1 MYIMKFFF
9 RINIIFQIL
18 LTFTISASVQKRY
31 ITIPFSIQVPDNN
44 LIFNSQSFI
53 EKYFYKNIIL
63 DFSIGENSQI
73 TNGIINQDLS
83 CFELIE
89 EKNISFDK
97 TSLKFFSPKKSTSFK
112 IRKEVIKISYRPDEY
127 MALGSDYFS
136 FNEKNNMSFL
146 FKQVKNEDEINF
158 EKIKNDK
165 YIVKIGMILPSREM
179 KCPQFFHDVKKVAN
193 LSKYIVSFEFEEN
206 NNKGNLIFGDEMF
219 NYKNTK
225 YFESQYIGS
234 YSSQNHQTY
243 FNEAKMILN
252 GDNTNINITK
262 GTNSIFDYNLGVII
276 GLDNYKKII
285 EQYFFDDLI
294 NKKIC
299 TNDNVKYNNTN
310 YIVYSCDARNFEE
323 KIKSFPKLI
332 FVSKNFEYDFEL
344 TYNDLFTKINNKYY
358 FLVIFKEKSEK
369 NTWFFGQPF
378 YKKYQ
383 FTINLDQNWV
393 GFYNP
398 NKEKIIPESPEEGNN
413 TDASGNTKRNNNNEN
428 SGMSKT
434 KKILL
439 ITGLVI
445 LFIGISVGMFFL
457 GRKLKNDRKKRAN
470 ELSDDNFDY
479 TGGTEGIISNN
490 D

>member
-1 MYIMKFFF
+1 MYITKFFF
-9 RINIIFQIL
+9 QLNIIFQML
-18 LTFTISASVQKRY
+18 LTYIISTSTSVQKKY
-31 ITIPFSIQVPDNN
+31 ISIPFSIQVPDNN

-63 DFSIGENSQI
+63 DFSIGENPQI
-73 TNGIINQDLS
+73 TNGIINKDLS

-97 TSLKFFSPKKSTSFK
+97 NSLKFFSPRKSTSIK
-112 IRKEVIKISYRPDEY
+112 LRKEVIKISYQPDEY
-127 MALGSDYFS
+127 MALGSDFFS

-146 FKQVKNEDEINF
+146 FKRVKNEDEINF
-158 EKIKNDK
+158 DEIKNNN

-193 LSKYIVSFEFEEN
+193 LSKYIISFEFDEN
-206 NNKGNLIFGDEMF
+206 NNKGNLIFGDELF

-234 YSSQNHQTY
+234 YSSQNHQIY

-252 GDNTNINITK
+252 SDNTNINISQ
-262 GTNSIFDYNLGVII
+262 GTNSIFDYNLGFII

-285 EQYFFDDLI
+285 ELHFFDDLL

-299 TNDNVKYNNTN
+299 SYDNVHFNNTN
-310 YIVYSCDARNFEE
+310 FIVYSCNEGNFES

-332 FVSKNFEYDFEL
+332 FVSKNFEYNFEL
-344 TYNDLFTKINNKYY
+344 TYADLFTKINNKYY

-369 NTWFFGQPF
+369 NTWIFGQPF

-398 NKEKIIPESPEEGNN
+398 NKEKIIPQKQESS
-413 TDASGNTKRNNNNEN
+413 T

-434 KKILL
+434 SKVLL
-439 ITGLVI
+439 IVGLVI

-457 GRKLKNDRKKRAN
+457 GRKLKNDRKRRAN
-470 ELSDDNFDY
+470 ELTDDNYEYSHDDY
-479 TGGTEGIISNN
+479 SQPINSNN

>member
-1 MYIMKFFF
+1 MYITKFFF
-9 RINIIFQIL
+9 QLNIIFQML
-18 LTFTISASVQKRY
+18 LTYIISTSTSVQKKY
-31 ITIPFSIQVPDNN
+31 ISIPFSIQVPDNN

-63 DFSIGENSQI
+63 DFSIGENPQI
-73 TNGIINQDLS
+73 TNGIINKDLS

-97 TSLKFFSPKKSTSFK
+97 NSLKFFSPRKSTSVK
-112 IRKEVIKISYRPDEY
+112 LRKEVIKISYQPDEY
-127 MALGSDYFS
+127 MALGSDFFS

-146 FKQVKNEDEINF
+146 FKHVKNEDEINF
-158 EKIKNDK
+158 DEIKNNN

-193 LSKYIVSFEFEEN
+193 LSKYIISFEFDEN
-206 NNKGNLIFGDEMF
+206 NNKGNLIFGDELF

-234 YSSQNHQTY
+234 YSSQNHQIY

-252 GDNTNINITK
+252 SDNTNINISQ
-262 GTNSIFDYNLGVII
+262 GTNSIFDYNLGFII

-285 EQYFFDDLI
+285 ELHFFDDLL

-299 TNDNVKYNNTN
+299 SYDNVHFNNTN
-310 YIVYSCDARNFEE
+310 FIVYSCGEGNFES

-332 FVSKNFEYDFEL
+332 FVSKNFEYNFEL
-344 TYNDLFTKINNKYY
+344 TYADLFTKINNKYY

-369 NTWFFGQPF
+369 NTWIFGQPF

-398 NKEKIIPESPEEGNN
+398 NKEKIIPQKQESS
-413 TDASGNTKRNNNNEN
+413 T

-434 KKILL
+434 SKVLL
-439 ITGLVI
+439 IVGLVI

-457 GRKLKNDRKKRAN
+457 GRKLKNDRKRRAN
-470 ELSDDNFDY
+470 ELTDDNYEYSHDDY
-479 TGGTEGIISNN
+479 SQPINSNN

>member
-1 MYIMKFFF
+1 MYITKFFF
-9 RINIIFQIL
+9 QLNIIFQML
-18 LTFTISASVQKRY
+18 LTYIISTSTSVQKKY
-31 ITIPFSIQVPDNN
+31 ISIPFSIQAPDNN
-44 LIFNSQSFI
+44 LIFNAQSFI

-63 DFSIGENSQI
+63 DFSIGENPQI

-97 TSLKFFSPKKSTSFK
+97 NSLKFFSPRKSTSVK
-112 IRKEVIKISYRPDEY
+112 LRKEVIKISYQPDEY
-127 MALGSDYFS
+127 MALGSDFFS

-146 FKQVKNEDEINF
+146 FKRVKNEDEINF
-158 EKIKNDK
+158 DEIKNNN

-193 LSKYIVSFEFEEN
+193 LSKYIISFEFDEN
-206 NNKGNLIFGDEMF
+206 NNKGNLIFGDELF

-225 YFESQYIGS
+225 YFESQYVGS
-234 YSSQNHQTY
+234 YSSQNHQIY

-252 GDNTNINITK
+252 SDNTNINISQ
-262 GTNSIFDYNLGVII
+262 GTNSIFDYNLGFII
-276 GLDNYKKII
+276 GLDNYKKLIDLH
-285 EQYFFDDLI
+285 FFDDLL

-299 TNDNVKYNNTN
+299 SYDNVHFNNTN
-310 YIVYSCDARNFEE
+310 FIVYSCNEGNFES

-332 FVSKNFEYDFEL
+332 FVSKNFEYNFEL
-344 TYNDLFTKINNKYY
+344 TYADLFTKINNKYY

-369 NTWFFGQPF
+369 NTWIFGQPF

-398 NKEKIIPESPEEGNN
+398 NKEKIIPQKQESS
-413 TDASGNTKRNNNNEN
+413 T

-434 KKILL
+434 SKVLL
-439 ITGLVI
+439 IVGLVI

-457 GRKLKNDRKKRAN
+457 GRKLKNDRKRRAN
-470 ELSDDNFDY
+470 ELTDDNYEYSHDDY
-479 TGGTEGIISNN
+479 SQPINSNN

>member
-1 MYIMKFFF
+1 MYITKFFF
-9 RINIIFQIL
+9 QLNIIFQML
-18 LTFTISASVQKRY
+18 LTYIISTSTSVQKKY
-31 ITIPFSIQVPDNN
+31 ISIPFSIQAPDNN
-44 LIFNSQSFI
+44 LIFNAQSFI

-63 DFSIGENSQI
+63 DFSIGENPQI

-97 TSLKFFSPKKSTSFK
+97 NSLKFFSPRKSTSVK
-112 IRKEVIKISYRPDEY
+112 LRKEVIKISYQPDEY
-127 MALGSDYFS
+127 MALGSDFFS

-146 FKQVKNEDEINF
+146 FKHVKNEDEINF
-158 EKIKNDK
+158 DEIKNNN

-193 LSKYIVSFEFEEN
+193 LSKYIISFEFDEN
-206 NNKGNLIFGDEMF
+206 NNKGNLIFGDELF

-234 YSSQNHQTY
+234 YSSQNHQIY

-252 GDNTNINITK
+252 SDNTNINISQ
-262 GTNSIFDYNLGVII
+262 GTNSIFDYNLGFII
-276 GLDNYKKII
+276 GLDNYKKLIDLH
-285 EQYFFDDLI
+285 FFDDLL

-299 TNDNVKYNNTN
+299 SYDNVHFNNTN
-310 YIVYSCDARNFEE
+310 FIVYSCNEGNFES

-332 FVSKNFEYDFEL
+332 FVSKNFEYNFEL
-344 TYNDLFTKINNKYY
+344 TYADLFTKINNKYY

-369 NTWFFGQPF
+369 NTWIFGQPF

-398 NKEKIIPESPEEGNN
+398 NKEKIIPQKQESS
-413 TDASGNTKRNNNNEN
+413 T

-434 KKILL
+434 SKVLL
-439 ITGLVI
+439 IVGLVI

-457 GRKLKNDRKKRAN
+457 GRKLKNDRKRRAN
-470 ELSDDNFDY
+470 ELTDDNYEYSHDDY
-479 TGGTEGIISNN
+479 SQPINSNN

>member
-1 MYIMKFFF
+1 MYITKFFF
-9 RINIIFQIL
+9 QLNIIFQML
-18 LTFTISASVQKRY
+18 LTYIISTSTSVQKKY
-31 ITIPFSIQVPDNN
+31 ISIPFSIQAPDNN
-44 LIFNSQSFI
+44 LIFNAQSFI

-63 DFSIGENSQI
+63 DFSIGENPQI
-73 TNGIINQDLS
+73 TNGIINKDLS

-97 TSLKFFSPKKSTSFK
+97 NSLKFFSPRKSTSVK
-112 IRKEVIKISYRPDEY
+112 LRKEVIKISYQPDEY
-127 MALGSDYFS
+127 MALGSDFFS

-146 FKQVKNEDEINF
+146 FKHVKNEDEINF
-158 EKIKNDK
+158 DEIKNNN

-193 LSKYIVSFEFEEN
+193 LSKYIISFEFDEN
-206 NNKGNLIFGDEMF
+206 NNKGNLIFGDELF

-234 YSSQNHQTY
+234 YSSQNHQIY

-252 GDNTNINITK
+252 SDNTNINISQ
-262 GTNSIFDYNLGVII
+262 GTNSIFDYNLGFII

-285 EQYFFDDLI
+285 DLHFFDDLL
-294 NKKIC
+294 NKQIC
-299 TNDNVKYNNTN
+299 SYDNVHFNNTN
-310 YIVYSCDARNFEE
+310 FIVYSCNEGNFES

-332 FVSKNFEYDFEL
+332 FVSKNFEYNFEL
-344 TYNDLFTKINNKYY
+344 TYADLFTKINNKYY

-369 NTWFFGQPF
+369 NTWIFGQPF

-398 NKEKIIPESPEEGNN
+398 NKEKIIPQKQESS
-413 TDASGNTKRNNNNEN
+413 T

-434 KKILL
+434 SKVLL
-439 ITGLVI
+439 IVGLVI

-457 GRKLKNDRKKRAN
+457 GRKLKNDRKRRAN
-470 ELSDDNFDY
+470 ELTDDNYEYSHDDY
-479 TGGTEGIISNN
+479 SQPINSNN

>member
-1 MYIMKFFF
+1 M
-9 RINIIFQIL
+9 L
-18 LTFTISASVQKRY
+18 LTYIISTSTSVQKKY
-31 ITIPFSIQVPDNN
+31 ISIPFSIQSPDNN

-63 DFSIGENSQI
+63 DFSIGENPQI
-73 TNGIINQDLS
+73 TNGIINKDLS

-97 TSLKFFSPKKSTSFK
+97 NSLKFFSPRKSTSVK
-112 IRKEVIKISYRPDEY
+112 LRKEVIKISYQPDEY
-127 MALGSDYFS
+127 MALGSDFFS

-146 FKQVKNEDEINF
+146 FKRVKNEYEINF
-158 EKIKNDK
+158 DEIKNNN

-193 LSKYIVSFEFEEN
+193 LSKYIISFEFDEN
-206 NNKGNLIFGDEMF
+206 NNKGNLIFGDELF

-234 YSSQNHQTY
+234 YSSQNHQIY

-252 GDNTNINITK
+252 SDNTNINISQ
-262 GTNSIFDYNLGVII
+262 GTNSIFDYNLGFII
-276 GLDNYKKII
+276 GLDNYKKLIDLH
-285 EQYFFDDLI
+285 FFDDLL
-294 NKKIC
+294 NKQIC
-299 TNDNVKYNNTN
+299 SYDNVHFNNTN
-310 YIVYSCDARNFEE
+310 FIVYSCNEGNFES

-332 FVSKNFEYDFEL
+332 FVSKNFEYNFEL
-344 TYNDLFTKINNKYY
+344 TYADLFTKINNKYY

-369 NTWFFGQPF
+369 NTWIFGQPF

-398 NKEKIIPESPEEGNN
+398 NKEKIIPQKQESS
-413 TDASGNTKRNNNNEN
+413 T

-434 KKILL
+434 SKVLL
-439 ITGLVI
+439 IVGLVI

-457 GRKLKNDRKKRAN
+457 GRKLKNDRKRRAN
-470 ELSDDNFDY
+470 ELTDDNYEYSHDDY
-479 TGGTEGIISNN
+479 SQPINSNN

>member
-1 MYIMKFFF
+1 MYITKFFF
-9 RINIIFQIL
+9 QLNIIFQML
-18 LTFTISASVQKRY
+18 LTYIISTSTSVQKKY
-31 ITIPFSIQVPDNN
+31 ISIPFSIQAPDNN
-44 LIFNSQSFI
+44 LIFNAQSFI

-63 DFSIGENSQI
+63 DFSIGENPQI
-73 TNGIINQDLS
+73 TNGIINKDLS

-97 TSLKFFSPKKSTSFK
+97 NSLKFFSPRKSTSVK
-112 IRKEVIKISYRPDEY
+112 LRKEVIKISYQPDEY
-127 MALGSDYFS
+127 MALGSDFFS

-146 FKQVKNEDEINF
+146 FKHVKNEDEINF
-158 EKIKNDK
+158 DEIKNNN

-193 LSKYIVSFEFEEN
+193 LSKYIISFEFDEN
-206 NNKGNLIFGDEMF
+206 NNKGNLIFGDELF

-234 YSSQNHQTY
+234 YSSQNHQIY

-252 GDNTNINITK
+252 SDNTNINISQ
-262 GTNSIFDYNLGVII
+262 GTNSIFDYNLGFII

-285 EQYFFDDLI
+285 DLYFFDDLL
-294 NKKIC
+294 NKQIC
-299 TNDNVKYNNTN
+299 SYDNVHFNNTN
-310 YIVYSCDARNFEE
+310 FIVYSCNEGNFES

-332 FVSKNFEYDFEL
+332 FVSKNFEYNFEL
-344 TYNDLFTKINNKYY
+344 TYADLFTKINNKYY

-369 NTWFFGQPF
+369 NTWIFGQPF

-398 NKEKIIPESPEEGNN
+398 NKEKIIPQKQESS
-413 TDASGNTKRNNNNEN
+413 T

-434 KKILL
+434 SKVLL
-439 ITGLVI
+439 IVGLVI

-457 GRKLKNDRKKRAN
+457 GRKLKNDRKRRAN
-470 ELSDDNFDY
+470 ELTDDNYDY
-479 TGGTEGIISNN
+479 SHDDYSQPINSNN

>member
-1 MYIMKFFF
+1 MYITKFFF
-9 RINIIFQIL
+9 QLNIIFQML
-18 LTFTISASVQKRY
+18 LTYIISTSTSVQKKY
-31 ITIPFSIQVPDNN
+31 ISIPFSIQAPDNN
-44 LIFNSQSFI
+44 LIFNAQSFI

-63 DFSIGENSQI
+63 DFSIGENPQI

-97 TSLKFFSPKKSTSFK
+97 NSLKFFSPRKSTSIK
-112 IRKEVIKISYRPDEY
+112 LRKEVIKISYQPDEY
-127 MALGSDYFS
+127 MALGSDFFS

-146 FKQVKNEDEINF
+146 FKRVKNEDEINF
-158 EKIKNDK
+158 DEIKNNN

-193 LSKYIVSFEFEEN
+193 LSKYIISFEFEEN
-206 NNKGNLIFGDEMF
+206 NTKGNLIFGDELF

-225 YFESQYIGS
+225 YFESQYVGS
-234 YSSQNHQTY
+234 YSSQNHQIY

-252 GDNTNINITK
+252 SDNTNINISQ
-262 GTNSIFDYNLGVII
+262 GTNSIFDYNLGFII

-285 EQYFFDDLI
+285 DLYFFDDLL
-294 NKKIC
+294 NKQIC
-299 TNDNVKYNNTN
+299 SYDNVHFNNTN
-310 YIVYSCDARNFEE
+310 FIVYSCNEGNFES

-332 FVSKNFEYDFEL
+332 FVSKNFEYNFEL
-344 TYNDLFTKINNKYY
+344 TYADLFTKINNKYY

-369 NTWFFGQPF
+369 NTWIFGQPF

-398 NKEKIIPESPEEGNN
+398 NKEKIIPQKQESS
-413 TDASGNTKRNNNNEN
+413 T

-434 KKILL
+434 SKVLL
-439 ITGLVI
+439 IVGLVI

-457 GRKLKNDRKKRAN
+457 GRKLKNDRKRRAN
-470 ELSDDNFDY
+470 ELTDDNYEYSHDDY
-479 TGGTEGIISNN
+479 SQPINSNN

>member
-1 MYIMKFFF
+1 MYITKFFF
-9 RINIIFQIL
+9 QLNIIFQML
-18 LTFTISASVQKRY
+18 LTYIISTSTSVQKKY
-31 ITIPFSIQVPDNN
+31 ISIPFSIQAPDNN
-44 LIFNSQSFI
+44 LIFNAQSFI

-63 DFSIGENSQI
+63 DFSIGENPQI
-73 TNGIINQDLS
+73 TNGIINKDLS

-97 TSLKFFSPKKSTSFK
+97 NSLKFFSPRKSTSVK
-112 IRKEVIKISYRPDEY
+112 LRKEVIKISYQPDEY
-127 MALGSDYFS
+127 MALGSDFFS

-146 FKQVKNEDEINF
+146 FKRVKNEDEINF
-158 EKIKNDK
+158 DEIKNNN
-165 YIVKIGMILPSREM
+165 YLIKIGMILPSREM

-193 LSKYIVSFEFEEN
+193 LSKYIISFEFDEN
-206 NNKGNLIFGDEMF
+206 NNKGNLIFGDELF

-234 YSSQNHQTY
+234 YSSQNHQIY

-252 GDNTNINITK
+252 SDNTNINISQ
-262 GTNSIFDYNLGVII
+262 GTNSIFDYNLGFII

-285 EQYFFDDLI
+285 ELHFFDDLL

-299 TNDNVKYNNTN
+299 SYDNVHFNNTN
-310 YIVYSCDARNFEE
+310 FIVYSCGEGNFES

-332 FVSKNFEYDFEL
+332 FVSKNFEYNFEL
-344 TYNDLFTKINNKYY
+344 TYADLFTKINNKYY

-369 NTWFFGQPF
+369 NTWIFGQPF

-398 NKEKIIPESPEEGNN
+398 NKEKIIPQKQESS
-413 TDASGNTKRNNNNEN
+413 T

-434 KKILL
+434 SKVLL
-439 ITGLVI
+439 IVGLVI

-457 GRKLKNDRKKRAN
+457 GRKLKNDRKRRAN
-470 ELSDDNFDY
+470 ELTDDNYEYSHDDY
-479 TGGTEGIISNN
+479 SQPINSNN

>member
-1 MYIMKFFF
+1 MHITNITKFFF
-9 RINIIFQIL
+9 QLNIIFQML
-18 LTFTISASVQKRY
+18 LTYIISTSTSVQKKY
-31 ITIPFSIQVPDNN
+31 ISIPFSIQVPDNN

-63 DFSIGENSQI
+63 DFSIGENPQI
-73 TNGIINQDLS
+73 TNGIINKDLS

-97 TSLKFFSPKKSTSFK
+97 NSLKFFSPRKSTSVK
-112 IRKEVIKISYRPDEY
+112 LRKEVIKISYQPDEY
-127 MALGSDYFS
+127 MALGSDFFS

-146 FKQVKNEDEINF
+146 FKHVKNEDEINF
-158 EKIKNDK
+158 DEIKNNN

-193 LSKYIVSFEFEEN
+193 LSKYIISFEFDEN
-206 NNKGNLIFGDEMF
+206 NNKGNLIFGDELF

-234 YSSQNHQTY
+234 YSSQNHQIY

-252 GDNTNINITK
+252 SDNTNINISQ
-262 GTNSIFDYNLGVII
+262 GTNSIFDYNLGFII

-285 EQYFFDDLI
+285 ELHFFDDLL

-299 TNDNVKYNNTN
+299 SYDNVHFNNTN
-310 YIVYSCDARNFEE
+310 FIVYSCNEGNFES

-332 FVSKNFEYDFEL
+332 FVSKNFEYNFEL
-344 TYNDLFTKINNKYY
+344 TYADLFTKINNKYY

-369 NTWFFGQPF
+369 NTWIFGQPF

-398 NKEKIIPESPEEGNN
+398 NKEKIIPQKQESS
-413 TDASGNTKRNNNNEN
+413 T

-434 KKILL
+434 SKVLL
-439 ITGLVI
+439 IVGLVI

-457 GRKLKNDRKKRAN
+457 GRKLKNDRKRRAN
-470 ELSDDNFDY
+470 ELTDDNYEYSHDDY
-479 TGGTEGIISNN
+479 SQPINSNN

>member
-1 MYIMKFFF
+1 MYITKFFF
-9 RINIIFQIL
+9 QLNIIFQML
-18 LTFTISASVQKRY
+18 LTYIISTSTSVQKKY
-31 ITIPFSIQVPDNN
+31 ISIPFSIQAPDNN
-44 LIFNSQSFI
+44 LIFNAQSFI

-63 DFSIGENSQI
+63 DFSIGENPQI
-73 TNGIINQDLS
+73 TNGIINKDLS

-97 TSLKFFSPKKSTSFK
+97 NSLKFFSPRKSTSVK
-112 IRKEVIKISYRPDEY
+112 LRKEVIKISYQPDEY
-127 MALGSDYFS
+127 MALGSDFFS

-146 FKQVKNEDEINF
+146 FKHVKNEDEINF
-158 EKIKNDK
+158 DEIKNNN

-193 LSKYIVSFEFEEN
+193 LSKYIVSFEFDEN
-206 NNKGNLIFGDEMF
+206 NNKGNLIFGDELF

-234 YSSQNHQTY
+234 YSSQNHQIY

-252 GDNTNINITK
+252 SDNTNINISQ
-262 GTNSIFDYNLGVII
+262 GTNSIFDYNLGFII
-276 GLDNYKKII
+276 GLDNYKKLIDLH
-285 EQYFFDDLI
+285 FFDDLL

-299 TNDNVKYNNTN
+299 SYDNVHFNNTN
-310 YIVYSCDARNFEE
+310 FIVYSCNEGNFES

-332 FVSKNFEYDFEL
+332 FVSKNFEYNFEL
-344 TYNDLFTKINNKYY
+344 TYADLFTKINNKYY

-369 NTWFFGQPF
+369 NTWIFGQPF

-398 NKEKIIPESPEEGNN
+398 NKEKIIPQKQESS
-413 TDASGNTKRNNNNEN
+413 T

-434 KKILL
+434 NKVLL
-439 ITGLVI
+439 IVGLVI

-457 GRKLKNDRKKRAN
+457 GRKLKNDRKRRAN
-470 ELSDDNFDY
+470 ELTDDNYEYSHDDY
-479 TGGTEGIISNN
+479 SQPINSNN

>member
-1 MYIMKFFF
+1 MYITKFFF
-9 RINIIFQIL
+9 QLNIIFQML
-18 LTFTISASVQKRY
+18 LTYIISTSTSVQKKY
-31 ITIPFSIQVPDNN
+31 ISIPFSIQVPDNN

-63 DFSIGENSQI
+63 DFSIGENPQI
-73 TNGIINQDLS
+73 TNGIINKDLS

-97 TSLKFFSPKKSTSFK
+97 NSLKFFSPRKSTSVK
-112 IRKEVIKISYRPDEY
+112 LRKEVIKISYQPDEY
-127 MALGSDYFS
+127 MALGSDFFS

-146 FKQVKNEDEINF
+146 FKHVKNEDEINF
-158 EKIKNDK
+158 DEIKNNN

-193 LSKYIVSFEFEEN
+193 LSKYIISFEFDEN
-206 NNKGNLIFGDEMF
+206 NNKGNLIFGDELF

-234 YSSQNHQTY
+234 YSSQNHQIY

-252 GDNTNINITK
+252 SDNTNINISQ
-262 GTNSIFDYNLGVII
+262 GTNSIFDYNLGFII

-285 EQYFFDDLI
+285 ELHFFDDLL

-299 TNDNVKYNNTN
+299 SYDNVHFNNTN
-310 YIVYSCDARNFEE
+310 FIVYSCGEGNFES

-332 FVSKNFEYDFEL
+332 FVSKNFEYNFEL
-344 TYNDLFTKINNKYY
+344 TYADLFTKINNKYY

-369 NTWFFGQPF
+369 NTWIFGQPF

-398 NKEKIIPESPEEGNN
+398 NKEKIIPQKQESS
-413 TDASGNTKRNNNNEN
+413 T

-434 KKILL
+434 SKVLL
-439 ITGLVI
+439 IVGLVI

-457 GRKLKNDRKKRAN
+457 GRKLKNDRKRRAN
-470 ELSDDNFDY
+470 ELTDDNYDY
-479 TGGTEGIISNN
+479 SHDDYSQPINSNN

>member
-1 MYIMKFFF
+1 MYITKFFF
-9 RINIIFQIL
+9 QLNIIFQIL
-18 LTFTISASVQKRY
+18 LTYIISTSVQKKY
-31 ITIPFSIQVPDNN
+31 ISIPFSIQVPDNN

-63 DFSIGENSQI
+63 DFSIGENPQI
-73 TNGIINQDLS
+73 TNGIINKDLS

-97 TSLKFFSPKKSTSFK
+97 NSLKFFSPRKSTSVK
-112 IRKEVIKISYRPDEY
+112 LRKEVIKISYQPDEY
-127 MALGSDYFS
+127 MALGSDFFS

-146 FKQVKNEDEINF
+146 FKRVKNEDEINF
-158 EKIKNDK
+158 DEIKNNN
-165 YIVKIGMILPSREM
+165 YLIKIGMILPSREM

-193 LSKYIVSFEFEEN
+193 LSKYIISFEFEEN
-206 NNKGNLIFGDEMF
+206 NNKGNLIFGDELF

-225 YFESQYIGS
+225 YFESQYVGS
-234 YSSQNHQTY
+234 YSSQNHQIY

-252 GDNTNINITK
+252 SDNTNINISQ
-262 GTNSIFDYNLGVII
+262 GTNSIFDYNLGFII

-285 EQYFFDDLI
+285 DLYFFDDLL
-294 NKKIC
+294 NKQIC
-299 TNDNVKYNNTN
+299 SYDNVHFNNTN
-310 YIVYSCDARNFEE
+310 FIVYSCNEGNFKS

-332 FVSKNFEYDFEL
+332 FVSKNFEYNFEL
-344 TYNDLFTKINNKYY
+344 TYADLFTKINNKYY

-398 NKEKIIPESPEEGNN
+398 NKEKIIPQKQESS
-413 TDASGNTKRNNNNEN
+413 T

-434 KKILL
+434 NKVLL
-439 ITGLVI
+439 IVGLVI

-457 GRKLKNDRKKRAN
+457 GRKLKNDRKRRAN
-470 ELSDDNFDY
+470 ELTDDNYDY
-479 TGGTEGIISNN
+479 SHDDYSQPINSNN

>member
-1 MYIMKFFF
+1 MYITKFFF
-9 RINIIFQIL
+9 QLNIIFQIL
-18 LTFTISASVQKRY
+18 LTYIISTSVQKKY
-31 ITIPFSIQVPDNN
+31 ISIPFSIQVPDNN

-63 DFSIGENSQI
+63 DFSIGENPQI
-73 TNGIINQDLS
+73 TNGIINKDLS

-97 TSLKFFSPKKSTSFK
+97 NSLKFFSPRKSTSVK
-112 IRKEVIKISYRPDEY
+112 LRKEVIKISYQPDEY
-127 MALGSDYFS
+127 MALGSDFFS

-146 FKQVKNEDEINF
+146 FKHVKNEDEINF
-158 EKIKNDK
+158 DEIKNNN

-193 LSKYIVSFEFEEN
+193 LSKYIISFEFDEN
-206 NNKGNLIFGDEMF
+206 NNKGNLIFGDELF

-234 YSSQNHQTY
+234 YSSQNHQIY

-252 GDNTNINITK
+252 SDNTNINISQ
-262 GTNSIFDYNLGVII
+262 GTNSIFDYNLGFII

-285 EQYFFDDLI
+285 ELHFFDDLL

-299 TNDNVKYNNTN
+299 SYDNVHFNNTN
-310 YIVYSCDARNFEE
+310 FIVYSCNEGNFES

-332 FVSKNFEYDFEL
+332 FVSKNFEYNFEL
-344 TYNDLFTKINNKYY
+344 TYADLFTKINNKYY

-369 NTWFFGQPF
+369 NTWIFGQPF

-398 NKEKIIPESPEEGNN
+398 NKEKIIPQKQESS
-413 TDASGNTKRNNNNEN
+413 T

-434 KKILL
+434 SKVLL
-439 ITGLVI
+439 IVGLVI

-457 GRKLKNDRKKRAN
+457 GRKLKNDRKRRAN
-470 ELSDDNFDY
+470 ELTDDNYEYSHDDY
-479 TGGTEGIISNN
+479 SQPINSNN

>member
-1 MYIMKFFF
+1 M
-9 RINIIFQIL
+9 L
-18 LTFTISASVQKRY
+18 LTYIISTSTSVQKKY
-31 ITIPFSIQVPDNN
+31 ISIPFSIQATDNN
-44 LIFNSQSFI
+44 LIFNAQSFI

-63 DFSIGENSQI
+63 DFSIGENPQI
-73 TNGIINQDLS
+73 TNGIINKDLS

-97 TSLKFFSPKKSTSFK
+97 NSLKFFSPRKSTSVK
-112 IRKEVIKISYRPDEY
+112 LRKEVIKISYQPDEY
-127 MALGSDYFS
+127 MALGSDFFS

-146 FKQVKNEDEINF
+146 FKRVKNEYEINF
-158 EKIKNDK
+158 DEIKNNN

-193 LSKYIVSFEFEEN
+193 LSKYIISFEFDEN
-206 NNKGNLIFGDEMF
+206 NNKGNLIFGDELF

-234 YSSQNHQTY
+234 YSSQNHQIY

-252 GDNTNINITK
+252 SDNTNINISQ
-262 GTNSIFDYNLGVII
+262 GTNSIFDYNLGFII
-276 GLDNYKKII
+276 GLDNYKKLIDLH
-285 EQYFFDDLI
+285 FFDDLL
-294 NKKIC
+294 NKQIC
-299 TNDNVKYNNTN
+299 SYDNVHFNNTN
-310 YIVYSCDARNFEE
+310 FIVYSCNEGNFES

-332 FVSKNFEYDFEL
+332 FVSKNFEYNFEL
-344 TYNDLFTKINNKYY
+344 TYADLFTKINNKYY

-369 NTWFFGQPF
+369 NTWIFGQPF

-398 NKEKIIPESPEEGNN
+398 NKEKIIPQKQESS
-413 TDASGNTKRNNNNEN
+413 T

-434 KKILL
+434 SKVLL
-439 ITGLVI
+439 IVGLVI

-457 GRKLKNDRKKRAN
+457 GRKLKNDRKRRAN
-470 ELSDDNFDY
+470 ELTDDNYEYSHDDY
-479 TGGTEGIISNN
+479 SQPINSNN

>member
-1 MYIMKFFF
+1 MYITKFFF
-9 RINIIFQIL
+9 QLNIIFQML
-18 LTFTISASVQKRY
+18 LTYIISTSTSVQKKY
-31 ITIPFSIQVPDNN
+31 ISIPFSIKAPDNN
-44 LIFNSQSFI
+44 LIFNAQSFI

-63 DFSIGENSQI
+63 DFSIGENPQI
-73 TNGIINQDLS
+73 TNGIINKDLS

-97 TSLKFFSPKKSTSFK
+97 NSLKFFSPRKSTSVK
-112 IRKEVIKISYRPDEY
+112 LRKEVIKISYQPDEY
-127 MALGSDYFS
+127 MALGSDFFS

-146 FKQVKNEDEINF
+146 FKHVKNEDEINF
-158 EKIKNDK
+158 DEIKNNN

-193 LSKYIVSFEFEEN
+193 LSKYIISFEFDEN
-206 NNKGNLIFGDEMF
+206 NNKGNLIFGDELF

-234 YSSQNHQTY
+234 YSSQNHQIY

-252 GDNTNINITK
+252 SDNTNINISQ
-262 GTNSIFDYNLGVII
+262 GTNSIFDYNLGFII

-285 EQYFFDDLI
+285 ELHFFDDLL

-299 TNDNVKYNNTN
+299 SYDNVHFNNTN
-310 YIVYSCDARNFEE
+310 FIVYSCNEGNFES

-332 FVSKNFEYDFEL
+332 FVSKNFEYNFEL
-344 TYNDLFTKINNKYY
+344 TYADLFTKINNKYY

-369 NTWFFGQPF
+369 NTWIFGQPF

-398 NKEKIIPESPEEGNN
+398 NKEKIIPQKQESS
-413 TDASGNTKRNNNNEN
+413 T

-434 KKILL
+434 SKVLL
-439 ITGLVI
+439 IVGLVI

-457 GRKLKNDRKKRAN
+457 GRKLKNDRKRRAN
-470 ELSDDNFDY
+470 ELTDDNYEYSHDDY
-479 TGGTEGIISNN
+479 SQPINSNN

>member
-1 MYIMKFFF
+1 MYITKFFF
-9 RINIIFQIL
+9 QLNIIFQML
-18 LTFTISASVQKRY
+18 LTYIISTSTSVQKKY
-31 ITIPFSIQVPDNN
+31 ISIPFSIQVPDNN

-63 DFSIGENSQI
+63 DFSIGENPQI
-73 TNGIINQDLS
+73 TNGIINKDLS

-97 TSLKFFSPKKSTSFK
+97 NSLKFFSPRKSTSVK
-112 IRKEVIKISYRPDEY
+112 LRKEVIKISYQPDEY
-127 MALGSDYFS
+127 MALGSDFFS

-146 FKQVKNEDEINF
+146 FKHVKNEDEINF
-158 EKIKNDK
+158 DEIKNNN

-193 LSKYIVSFEFEEN
+193 LSKYIISFEFDEN
-206 NNKGNLIFGDEMF
+206 NNKGNLIFGDELF

-234 YSSQNHQTY
+234 YSSQNHQIY

-252 GDNTNINITK
+252 SDNTNINISQ
-262 GTNSIFDYNLGVII
+262 GTNSIFDYNLGFII
-276 GLDNYKKII
+276 GLDNYKKLIDLH
-285 EQYFFDDLI
+285 FFDDLL

-299 TNDNVKYNNTN
+299 SYDNVHFNNTN
-310 YIVYSCDARNFEE
+310 FIVYSCNEGNFES

-332 FVSKNFEYDFEL
+332 FVSKNFEYNFEL
-344 TYNDLFTKINNKYY
+344 TYADLFTKINNKYY

-369 NTWFFGQPF
+369 NTWIFGQPF

-398 NKEKIIPESPEEGNN
+398 NKEKIIPQKQESS
-413 TDASGNTKRNNNNEN
+413 T

-434 KKILL
+434 SKVLL
-439 ITGLVI
+439 IVGLVI

-457 GRKLKNDRKKRAN
+457 GRKLKNDRKRRAN
-470 ELSDDNFDY
+470 ELTDDNYDY
-479 TGGTEGIISNN
+479 SHDDYSQPINSNN

>member
-1 MYIMKFFF
+1 M
-9 RINIIFQIL
+9 L
-18 LTFTISASVQKRY
+18 LTYIISTSTSVQKKY
-31 ITIPFSIQVPDNN
+31 ISIPFSIQAPDNN

-63 DFSIGENSQI
+63 DFSIGENPQI
-73 TNGIINQDLS
+73 TNGIINKDLS

-97 TSLKFFSPKKSTSFK
+97 NSLKFFSPRKSTSVK
-112 IRKEVIKISYRPDEY
+112 LRKEVIKISYQPDEY
-127 MALGSDYFS
+127 MALGSDFFS

-146 FKQVKNEDEINF
+146 FKRVKNEYEINF
-158 EKIKNDK
+158 DEIKNNN

-193 LSKYIVSFEFEEN
+193 LSKYIISFEFDEN
-206 NNKGNLIFGDEMF
+206 NNKGNLIFGDELF

-234 YSSQNHQTY
+234 YSSQNHQIY

-252 GDNTNINITK
+252 SDNTNINISQ
-262 GTNSIFDYNLGVII
+262 GTNSIFDYNLGFII

-285 EQYFFDDLI
+285 DLYFFDDLL
-294 NKKIC
+294 NKQIC
-299 TNDNVKYNNTN
+299 SYDNVHFNNTN
-310 YIVYSCDARNFEE
+310 FIVYSCNEGNFES

-332 FVSKNFEYDFEL
+332 FVSKNFEYNFEL
-344 TYNDLFTKINNKYY
+344 TYADLFTKINNKYY

-398 NKEKIIPESPEEGNN
+398 NKEKIIPEKQESS
-413 TDASGNTKRNNNNEN
+413 T

-434 KKILL
+434 SKVLL
-439 ITGLVI
+439 IVGLVI

-457 GRKLKNDRKKRAN
+457 GRKLKNDRKRRAN
-470 ELSDDNFDY
+470 ELTDDNYDY
-479 TGGTEGIISNN
+479 SHDDYSQPINSNN

>member
-1 MYIMKFFF
+1 MYITKFFF
-9 RINIIFQIL
+9 QLNIIFQML
-18 LTFTISASVQKRY
+18 LTYIISTSTSVQKKY
-31 ITIPFSIQVPDNN
+31 ISIPFSIQAPDNN
-44 LIFNSQSFI
+44 LIFNAQSFI

-63 DFSIGENSQI
+63 DFSIGENPQI

-97 TSLKFFSPKKSTSFK
+97 NSLKFFSPRKSTSVK
-112 IRKEVIKISYRPDEY
+112 LRKEVIKISYQPDEY
-127 MALGSDYFS
+127 MALGSDFFS

-146 FKQVKNEDEINF
+146 FKRVKNEDEINF
-158 EKIKNDK
+158 DEIKNNN

-193 LSKYIVSFEFEEN
+193 LSKYIISFEFDEN
-206 NNKGNLIFGDEMF
+206 NNKGNLIFGDELF

-234 YSSQNHQTY
+234 YSSQNHQIY

-252 GDNTNINITK
+252 SDNTNINISQ
-262 GTNSIFDYNLGVII
+262 GTNSIFDYNLGFII

-285 EQYFFDDLI
+285 ELHFFDDLL

-299 TNDNVKYNNTN
+299 SYDNVHFNNTN
-310 YIVYSCDARNFEE
+310 FIVYSCNEGNFES

-332 FVSKNFEYDFEL
+332 FVSKNFEYNFEL
-344 TYNDLFTKINNKYY
+344 TYADLFTKINNKYY

-369 NTWFFGQPF
+369 NTWIFGQPF

-398 NKEKIIPESPEEGNN
+398 NKEKIIPQKQESS
-413 TDASGNTKRNNNNEN
+413 T

-434 KKILL
+434 SKVLL
-439 ITGLVI
+439 IVGLVI

-457 GRKLKNDRKKRAN
+457 GRKLKNDRKRRAN
-470 ELSDDNFDY
+470 ELTDDNYEYSHDDY
-479 TGGTEGIISNN
+479 SQPINSNN

>member
-1 MYIMKFFF
+1 MYITKFFF
-9 RINIIFQIL
+9 QLNIIFQML
-18 LTFTISASVQKRY
+18 LTYIISTSTSVQKKY
-31 ITIPFSIQVPDNN
+31 ISIPFSIQAPDNN

-63 DFSIGENSQI
+63 DFSIGENPQI
-73 TNGIINQDLS
+73 TNGIINKDLS

-97 TSLKFFSPKKSTSFK
+97 NSLKFFSPRKSTSVK
-112 IRKEVIKISYRPDEY
+112 LRKEVIKISYQPDEY
-127 MALGSDYFS
+127 MALGSDFFS

-146 FKQVKNEDEINF
+146 FKHVKNEDEINF
-158 EKIKNDK
+158 DEIKNNN

-193 LSKYIVSFEFEEN
+193 LSKYIISFEFDEN
-206 NNKGNLIFGDEMF
+206 NNKGNLIFGDELF

-234 YSSQNHQTY
+234 YSSQNHQIY

-252 GDNTNINITK
+252 SDNTNINISQ
-262 GTNSIFDYNLGVII
+262 GTNSIFDYNLGFII

-285 EQYFFDDLI
+285 ELHFFDDLL

-299 TNDNVKYNNTN
+299 SYDNVHFNNTN
-310 YIVYSCDARNFEE
+310 FIVYSCNEGNFES

-332 FVSKNFEYDFEL
+332 FVSKNFEYNFEL
-344 TYNDLFTKINNKYY
+344 TYADLFTKINNKYY

-369 NTWFFGQPF
+369 NTWIFGQPF

-398 NKEKIIPESPEEGNN
+398 NKEKIIPQKQESS
-413 TDASGNTKRNNNNEN
+413 T

-434 KKILL
+434 SKVLL
-439 ITGLVI
+439 IVGLVI

-457 GRKLKNDRKKRAN
+457 GRKLKNDRKRRAN
-470 ELSDDNFDY
+470 ELTDDNYEYSHDDY
-479 TGGTEGIISNN
+479 SQPINSNN

>member
-1 MYIMKFFF
+1 MYITKFFF
-9 RINIIFQIL
+9 QLNIIFQML
-18 LTFTISASVQKRY
+18 LTYIISTSTSVQKKY
-31 ITIPFSIQVPDNN
+31 ISIPFSIQAPDNN
-44 LIFNSQSFI
+44 LIFNAQSFI

-63 DFSIGENSQI
+63 DFSIGENPQI
-73 TNGIINQDLS
+73 TNGIINKDLS

-97 TSLKFFSPKKSTSFK
+97 NSLKFFSPRKSTSVK
-112 IRKEVIKISYRPDEY
+112 LRKEVIKISYQPDEY
-127 MALGSDYFS
+127 MALGSDFFS

-146 FKQVKNEDEINF
+146 FKHVKNEDEINF
-158 EKIKNDK
+158 DEIKNNN

-193 LSKYIVSFEFEEN
+193 LSKYIISFEFDEN
-206 NNKGNLIFGDEMF
+206 NNKGNLIFGDELF

-234 YSSQNHQTY
+234 YSSQNHQIY

-252 GDNTNINITK
+252 SDNTNINISQ
-262 GTNSIFDYNLGVII
+262 GTNSIFDYNLGFII
-276 GLDNYKKII
+276 GLDNYKKLIDLH
-285 EQYFFDDLI
+285 FFDDLL

-299 TNDNVKYNNTN
+299 SYDNVHFNNTN
-310 YIVYSCDARNFEE
+310 FIVYSCNEGNFES

-332 FVSKNFEYDFEL
+332 FVSKNFEYNFEL
-344 TYNDLFTKINNKYY
+344 TYADLFTKINNKYY

-369 NTWFFGQPF
+369 NTWIFGQPF

-398 NKEKIIPESPEEGNN
+398 NKEKIIPQKQESS
-413 TDASGNTKRNNNNEN
+413 T

-434 KKILL
+434 SKVLL
-439 ITGLVI
+439 IVGLVI

-457 GRKLKNDRKKRAN
+457 GRKLKNDRKRRAN
-470 ELSDDNFDY
+470 ELTDDNYEYSHDDY
-479 TGGTEGIISNN
+479 SQPINSNN

>member
-1 MYIMKFFF
+1 MYITKFFF
-9 RINIIFQIL
+9 QLNIIFQML
-18 LTFTISASVQKRY
+18 LTYIISTSTSVQKKY
-31 ITIPFSIQVPDNN
+31 ISIPFSIQVPDNN

-63 DFSIGENSQI
+63 DFSIGENPQI
-73 TNGIINQDLS
+73 ANGIINKDLS

-97 TSLKFFSPKKSTSFK
+97 NSLKFFSPRKSTSVK
-112 IRKEVIKISYRPDEY
+112 LRKEVIKISYQPDEY
-127 MALGSDYFS
+127 MALGSDFFS

-146 FKQVKNEDEINF
+146 FKRVKNEDEINF
-158 EKIKNDK
+158 DEIKNNN

-193 LSKYIVSFEFEEN
+193 LSKYIISFEFDEN
-206 NNKGNLIFGDEMF
+206 NNKGNLIFGDELF

-225 YFESQYIGS
+225 YFESQYVGS
-234 YSSQNHQTY
+234 YSSQNHQIY

-252 GDNTNINITK
+252 SDNTNINISQ
-262 GTNSIFDYNLGVII
+262 GTNSIFDYNLGFII
-276 GLDNYKKII
+276 GLDNYKKLIDLH
-285 EQYFFDDLI
+285 FFDDLL

-299 TNDNVKYNNTN
+299 SYDNVHFNNTN
-310 YIVYSCDARNFEE
+310 FIVYSCNEGNFES

-332 FVSKNFEYDFEL
+332 FVSKNFEYNFEL
-344 TYNDLFTKINNKYY
+344 TYADLFTKINNKYY

-369 NTWFFGQPF
+369 NTWIFGQPF

-398 NKEKIIPESPEEGNN
+398 NKEKIIPQKQESS
-413 TDASGNTKRNNNNEN
+413 T

-434 KKILL
+434 SKVLL
-439 ITGLVI
+439 IVGLVI

-457 GRKLKNDRKKRAN
+457 GRKIKNDRKRRAN
-470 ELSDDNFDY
+470 ELTDDNYEYSHDDY
-479 TGGTEGIISNN
+479 SQPINSNN

>member
-1 MYIMKFFF
+1 MYITKFFF
-9 RINIIFQIL
+9 QLNIIFQML
-18 LTFTISASVQKRY
+18 LTYIISTSTSVQKKY
-31 ITIPFSIQVPDNN
+31 ISIPFSIQAPDNN
-44 LIFNSQSFI
+44 LILNAQSFI

-63 DFSIGENSQI
+63 DFSIGENPQI
-73 TNGIINQDLS
+73 TNGIINKDLS

-97 TSLKFFSPKKSTSFK
+97 NSLKFFSPRKSTSVK
-112 IRKEVIKISYRPDEY
+112 LRKEVIKISYQPDEY
-127 MALGSDYFS
+127 MALGSDFFS
-136 FNEKNNMSFL
+136 FNEKNNISFL
-146 FKQVKNEDEINF
+146 FKHVKNEDEINF
-158 EKIKNDK
+158 DEIKNNN

-193 LSKYIVSFEFEEN
+193 LSKYIISFEFDEN
-206 NNKGNLIFGDEMF
+206 NNKGNLIFGDELF

-234 YSSQNHQTY
+234 YSSQNHQIY

-252 GDNTNINITK
+252 SDNTNINISQ
-262 GTNSIFDYNLGVII
+262 GTNSIFDYNLGFII

-285 EQYFFDDLI
+285 DLYFFDDLL

-299 TNDNVKYNNTN
+299 SYDNVRFNNTN
-310 YIVYSCDARNFEE
+310 FIVYSCNEGNFES

-332 FVSKNFEYDFEL
+332 FVSKNFEYNFEL
-344 TYNDLFTKINNKYY
+344 TYADLFTKINNKYY

-369 NTWFFGQPF
+369 NTWIFGQPF

-398 NKEKIIPESPEEGNN
+398 NKEKIIPQKQESS
-413 TDASGNTKRNNNNEN
+413 T

-434 KKILL
+434 SKVLL
-439 ITGLVI
+439 IVGLVI

-457 GRKLKNDRKKRAN
+457 GRKLKNDRKRRAN
-470 ELSDDNFDY
+470 ELTDDNYEYSHDDY
-479 TGGTEGIISNN
+479 SQPINSNN

>member
-1 MYIMKFFF
+1 MYITKFFF
-9 RINIIFQIL
+9 QLNIIFQIL
-18 LTFTISASVQKRY
+18 LTYIISTSTSVQKKY
-31 ITIPFSIQVPDNN
+31 ISIPFSIQAPDNN
-44 LIFNSQSFI
+44 LIFNAQSFI

-63 DFSIGENSQI
+63 DFSIGENPQI
-73 TNGIINQDLS
+73 TNGIINKDLS

-97 TSLKFFSPKKSTSFK
+97 NSLKFFSPRKSTSVK
-112 IRKEVIKISYRPDEY
+112 LRKEVIKISYQPDEY
-127 MALGSDYFS
+127 MALGSDFFS

-146 FKQVKNEDEINF
+146 FKHVKNEDEINF
-158 EKIKNDK
+158 DEIKNNN

-193 LSKYIVSFEFEEN
+193 LSKYIISFEFDEN
-206 NNKGNLIFGDEMF
+206 NNKGNLIFGDELF

-234 YSSQNHQTY
+234 YSSQNHQIY

-252 GDNTNINITK
+252 SDNININISQ
-262 GTNSIFDYNLGVII
+262 GTNSIFDYNLGFII
-276 GLDNYKKII
+276 GLDNYKKLIDLH
-285 EQYFFDDLI
+285 FFDDLI

-299 TNDNVKYNNTN
+299 FYDNIHFNNTN
-310 YIVYSCDARNFEE
+310 FIVYSCNEGNFES

-332 FVSKNFEYDFEL
+332 FVSKNFEYNFEL
-344 TYNDLFTKINNKYY
+344 TYADLFTKINNKYY

-369 NTWFFGQPF
+369 NTWIFGQPF

-398 NKEKIIPESPEEGNN
+398 NKEKIIPQKQESS
-413 TDASGNTKRNNNNEN
+413 T

-434 KKILL
+434 SKVLL
-439 ITGLVI
+439 IVGLVI

-457 GRKLKNDRKKRAN
+457 GRKLKNDRKRRAN
-470 ELSDDNFDY
+470 ELTDDNYEYSHDDY
-479 TGGTEGIISNN
+479 SQPINSNN

>member
-1 MYIMKFFF
+1 MYITKFFF
-9 RINIIFQIL
+9 QLNIIFQML
-18 LTFTISASVQKRY
+18 LTYIISTSTSVQKKY
-31 ITIPFSIQVPDNN
+31 ISIPFSIQATDNN
-44 LIFNSQSFI
+44 LIFNAQSFI

-63 DFSIGENSQI
+63 DFSIGENPQI

-97 TSLKFFSPKKSTSFK
+97 NSLKFFSPRKSTSVK
-112 IRKEVIKISYRPDEY
+112 LRKEVIKISYQPDEY
-127 MALGSDYFS
+127 MALGSDFFS

-146 FKQVKNEDEINF
+146 FKHVKNEDEINF
-158 EKIKNDK
+158 DEIKNNN

-193 LSKYIVSFEFEEN
+193 LSKYIISFEFDEN
-206 NNKGNLIFGDEMF
+206 NNKGNLIFGDELF

-234 YSSQNHQTY
+234 YSSQNHQIY

-252 GDNTNINITK
+252 SDNTNINISQ
-262 GTNSIFDYNLGVII
+262 GTNSIFDYNLGFII

-285 EQYFFDDLI
+285 ELHFFDDLI

-299 TNDNVKYNNTN
+299 FYDNIHFNNTN
-310 YIVYSCDARNFEE
+310 FNVYSCNEGNFES

-332 FVSKNFEYDFEL
+332 FVSKNFEYNFEL
-344 TYNDLFTKINNKYY
+344 TYADLFTKINNKYY

-369 NTWFFGQPF
+369 NTWIFGQPF

-398 NKEKIIPESPEEGNN
+398 NKEKIIPQKQESS
-413 TDASGNTKRNNNNEN
+413 T

-434 KKILL
+434 SKVLL
-439 ITGLVI
+439 IVGLVI

-457 GRKLKNDRKKRAN
+457 GRKLKNDRKRRAN
-470 ELSDDNFDY
+470 ELTDDNYEYSHDDY
-479 TGGTEGIISNN
+479 SQPINSNN

>member
-1 MYIMKFFF
+1 MYITKFFF
-9 RINIIFQIL
+9 QLNIIFQIL
-18 LTFTISASVQKRY
+18 LIYIISTSVQKKY
-31 ITIPFSIQVPDNN
+31 ISIPFSIQVPDNN

-63 DFSIGENSQI
+63 DFSIGENPQI

-97 TSLKFFSPKKSTSFK
+97 NSLKFFSPRKSTSIK
-112 IRKEVIKISYRPDEY
+112 LRKDVIKISYQPDEY
-127 MALGSDYFS
+127 MALGSDFFS

-146 FKQVKNEDEINF
+146 FKRVKNEDEINF
-158 EKIKNDK
+158 DEIKNNN
-165 YIVKIGMILPSREM
+165 YLIKIGMILPSREM

-193 LSKYIVSFEFEEN
+193 LSKYIISFEFEEN
-206 NNKGNLIFGDEMF
+206 NNKGNLIFGDELF

-234 YSSQNHQTY
+234 YSSQNHQIY

-252 GDNTNINITK
+252 SDNTNINISQ
-262 GTNSIFDYNLGVII
+262 GTNSIFDYNLGFII

-285 EQYFFDDLI
+285 DLYFFDDLL
-294 NKKIC
+294 NKQIC
-299 TNDNVKYNNTN
+299 SYDNVHFNNTN
-310 YIVYSCDARNFEE
+310 FIVYSCNEGNFES

-332 FVSKNFEYDFEL
+332 FVSKNFEYNFEL
-344 TYNDLFTKINNKYY
+344 TYADLFTKINNKYY

-369 NTWFFGQPF
+369 NTWIFGQPF

-398 NKEKIIPESPEEGNN
+398 NKEKIIPQKQES
-413 TDASGNTKRNNNNEN
+413 SS

-434 KKILL
+434 NKVLL
-439 ITGLVI
+439 IVGLVI

-457 GRKLKNDRKKRAN
+457 GRKLKNDRKRRAN
-470 ELSDDNFDY
+470 ELTDDNYEYSHDDY
-479 TGGTEGIISNN
+479 SQPINSNN

>member
-1 MYIMKFFF
+1 MYLTKFFF
-9 RINIIFQIL
+9 QLNIIFQML
-18 LTFTISASVQKRY
+18 LTYIISTSTSVQKKY
-31 ITIPFSIQVPDNN
+31 ISIPFSIQAPDNN
-44 LIFNSQSFI
+44 LIFNAQSFI

-63 DFSIGENSQI
+63 DFSIGENPQI
-73 TNGIINQDLS
+73 TNGIINKDLS

-97 TSLKFFSPKKSTSFK
+97 NSLKFFSPRKSTSVK
-112 IRKEVIKISYRPDEY
+112 LRKEVIKISYQPDEY
-127 MALGSDYFS
+127 MALGSDFFS

-146 FKQVKNEDEINF
+146 FKHVKNEDEINF
-158 EKIKNDK
+158 DEIKNNN

-193 LSKYIVSFEFEEN
+193 LSKYIISFEFDEN
-206 NNKGNLIFGDEMF
+206 NNKGNLIFGDELF

-234 YSSQNHQTY
+234 YSSQNHQIY

-252 GDNTNINITK
+252 SDNTNINISQ
-262 GTNSIFDYNLGVII
+262 GTNSIFDYNLGFII

-285 EQYFFDDLI
+285 ELHFFDDLL

-299 TNDNVKYNNTN
+299 SYDNVHFNNTN
-310 YIVYSCDARNFEE
+310 FIVYSCNEGNFES

-332 FVSKNFEYDFEL
+332 FVSKNFEYNFEL
-344 TYNDLFTKINNKYY
+344 TYADLFTKINNKYY

-369 NTWFFGQPF
+369 NTWIFGQPF

-398 NKEKIIPESPEEGNN
+398 NKEKIIPQKQESS
-413 TDASGNTKRNNNNEN
+413 T

-434 KKILL
+434 SKVLL
-439 ITGLVI
+439 IVGLVI

-457 GRKLKNDRKKRAN
+457 GRKLKNDRKRRAN
-470 ELSDDNFDY
+470 ELTDDNYDY
-479 TGGTEGIISNN
+479 SHDDYSQPINSNN

>member
-1 MYIMKFFF
+1 MYITKFFF
-9 RINIIFQIL
+9 QLNITFQIL
-18 LTFTISASVQKRY
+18 LTYIISTSVQKKY
-31 ITIPFSIQVPDNN
+31 ISIPFSIQVPDNN

-63 DFSIGENSQI
+63 DFSIGENPQI
-73 TNGIINQDLS
+73 TNGIINKDLS

-97 TSLKFFSPKKSTSFK
+97 NSLKFFSPRKSTSVK
-112 IRKEVIKISYRPDEY
+112 LRKEVIKISYQPDEY
-127 MALGSDYFS
+127 MALGSDFFS

-146 FKQVKNEDEINF
+146 FKHVKNEDEINF
-158 EKIKNDK
+158 DEIKNNN

-193 LSKYIVSFEFEEN
+193 LSKYIISFEFDEN
-206 NNKGNLIFGDEMF
+206 NNKGNLIFGDELF

-234 YSSQNHQTY
+234 YSSQNHQIY

-252 GDNTNINITK
+252 SDNTNINISQ
-262 GTNSIFDYNLGVII
+262 GTNSIFDYNLGFII

-285 EQYFFDDLI
+285 ELHFFDDLL

-299 TNDNVKYNNTN
+299 SYDNVHFNNTN
-310 YIVYSCDARNFEE
+310 FIVYSCNEGNFES

-332 FVSKNFEYDFEL
+332 FVSKNFEYNFEL
-344 TYNDLFTKINNKYY
+344 TYADLFTKINNKYY

-369 NTWFFGQPF
+369 NTWIFGQPF

-398 NKEKIIPESPEEGNN
+398 NKEKIIPQKQESS
-413 TDASGNTKRNNNNEN
+413 T

-434 KKILL
+434 SKVLL
-439 ITGLVI
+439 IVGLVI

-457 GRKLKNDRKKRAN
+457 GRKLKNDRKRRAN
-470 ELSDDNFDY
+470 ELTDDNYEYSHDDY
-479 TGGTEGIISNN
+479 SQPINSNN

>member
-1 MYIMKFFF
+1 MYITKFFF
-9 RINIIFQIL
+9 QLNIIFQIL
-18 LTFTISASVQKRY
+18 LIYIISTSVQKKY
-31 ITIPFSIQVPDNN
+31 ISIPFSIQVPDNN

-63 DFSIGENSQI
+63 DFSIGENPQI
-73 TNGIINQDLS
+73 TNGFINQDLS

-97 TSLKFFSPKKSTSFK
+97 NSLKFFSPRKSTSVK
-112 IRKEVIKISYRPDEY
+112 LRKEVIKISYQPDEY
-127 MALGSDYFS
+127 MALGSDFFS

-146 FKQVKNEDEINF
+146 FKRVKNEDEINF
-158 EKIKNDK
+158 DEIKNNN

-193 LSKYIVSFEFEEN
+193 LSKYIISFEFDEN
-206 NNKGNLIFGDEMF
+206 NNKGNLIFGDELF

-234 YSSQNHQTY
+234 YSSQNHQIY

-252 GDNTNINITK
+252 SDNTNINISQ
-262 GTNSIFDYNLGVII
+262 GTNSIFDYNLGFII
-276 GLDNYKKII
+276 GLDNYKKLI
-285 EQYFFDDLI
+285 ELHFFDDLI

-299 TNDNVKYNNTN
+299 FYDNVHFNNTN
-310 YIVYSCDARNFEE
+310 FIVYSCNEGNFES

-332 FVSKNFEYDFEL
+332 FVSKNFEYNFEL
-344 TYNDLFTKINNKYY
+344 TYADLFTKINNKYY

-369 NTWFFGQPF
+369 NTWIFGQPF

-398 NKEKIIPESPEEGNN
+398 NKEKIIPQKQESS
-413 TDASGNTKRNNNNEN
+413 T

-434 KKILL
+434 SKVLL
-439 ITGLVI
+439 IVGLVI

-457 GRKLKNDRKKRAN
+457 GRKLKNDRKRRAN
-470 ELSDDNFDY
+470 ELTDDNYEYSHDDY
-479 TGGTEGIISNN
+479 SQPINSNN

>member
-1 MYIMKFFF
+1 MYITKFFF
-9 RINIIFQIL
+9 QLNIIFQML
-18 LTFTISASVQKRY
+18 LTYIISTSTSVQKKY
-31 ITIPFSIQVPDNN
+31 ISIPFSIQAPDNN
-44 LIFNSQSFI
+44 LIFNAQSFI

-63 DFSIGENSQI
+63 DFSIGENPQI

-97 TSLKFFSPKKSTSFK
+97 NSLKFFSPRKSTSVK
-112 IRKEVIKISYRPDEY
+112 LRKEVIKISYQPDEY
-127 MALGSDYFS
+127 MALGSDFFS

-146 FKQVKNEDEINF
+146 FKHVKNEDEINF
-158 EKIKNDK
+158 DEIKNNN

-193 LSKYIVSFEFEEN
+193 LSKYIISFEFDEN
-206 NNKGNLIFGDEMF
+206 NNKGNLIFGDELF

-234 YSSQNHQTY
+234 YSSQNHQIY

-252 GDNTNINITK
+252 SDNTNINISQ
-262 GTNSIFDYNLGVII
+262 GTNSIFDYNLGFII

-285 EQYFFDDLI
+285 DLYFFDDLL
-294 NKKIC
+294 NKQIC
-299 TNDNVKYNNTN
+299 SYDNVHFNNTN
-310 YIVYSCDARNFEE
+310 FIVYSCNEGNFES

-332 FVSKNFEYDFEL
+332 FVSKNFEYNFEL
-344 TYNDLFTKINNKYY
+344 TYADLFTKINNKYY

-369 NTWFFGQPF
+369 NTWIFGQPF

-398 NKEKIIPESPEEGNN
+398 NKEKIIPQKQESS
-413 TDASGNTKRNNNNEN
+413 T

-434 KKILL
+434 SKVLL
-439 ITGLVI
+439 IVGLVI

-457 GRKLKNDRKKRAN
+457 GRKLKNDRKRRAN
-470 ELSDDNFDY
+470 ELTDDNYDY
-479 TGGTEGIISNN
+479 SHDDYSQPINSNN

>member
-1 MYIMKFFF
+1 MYITKFFF
-9 RINIIFQIL
+9 QLNIIFQML
-18 LTFTISASVQKRY
+18 LTYIISTSTSVQKKY
-31 ITIPFSIQVPDNN
+31 ISIPFSIQAPDNN
-44 LIFNSQSFI
+44 LIFNAQSFI

-63 DFSIGENSQI
+63 DFSIGENPQI

-97 TSLKFFSPKKSTSFK
+97 NSLKFFSPRKSTSVK
-112 IRKEVIKISYRPDEY
+112 LRKEVIKISYQPDEY
-127 MALGSDYFS
+127 MALGSDFFS

-146 FKQVKNEDEINF
+146 FKHVKNEDEINF
-158 EKIKNDK
+158 DEIKNNN

-193 LSKYIVSFEFEEN
+193 LSKYIISFEFDEN
-206 NNKGNLIFGDEMF
+206 NNKGNLIFGDELF

-234 YSSQNHQTY
+234 YSSQNHQIY

-252 GDNTNINITK
+252 SDNTNINISQ
-262 GTNSIFDYNLGVII
+262 GTNSIFDYNLGFII
-276 GLDNYKKII
+276 GLDNYKKLIDLH
-285 EQYFFDDLI
+285 FFDDLI

-299 TNDNVKYNNTN
+299 FYDNVHFNNTN
-310 YIVYSCDARNFEE
+310 FIVYSCNEGNFES

-332 FVSKNFEYDFEL
+332 FVSKNFEYNFEL
-344 TYNDLFTKINNKYY
+344 TYADLFTKINNKYY

-369 NTWFFGQPF
+369 NTWIFGQPF

-398 NKEKIIPESPEEGNN
+398 NKEKIIPQKQESS
-413 TDASGNTKRNNNNEN
+413 T

-434 KKILL
+434 NKVLL
-439 ITGLVI
+439 IVGLVI

-457 GRKLKNDRKKRAN
+457 GRKLKNDRKRRAN
-470 ELSDDNFDY
+470 ELTDDNYEYSHDDY
-479 TGGTEGIISNN
+479 SQPINSNN

>member
-1 MYIMKFFF
+1 MYITKFFF
-9 RINIIFQIL
+9 QLNIIFQML
-18 LTFTISASVQKRY
+18 LTYIISTSTSVQKKY
-31 ITIPFSIQVPDNN
+31 ISIPFSIQAPDNN
-44 LIFNSQSFI
+44 LIFNAQSFI

-63 DFSIGENSQI
+63 DFSIGENPQI

-97 TSLKFFSPKKSTSFK
+97 NSLKFFSPRKSTSVK
-112 IRKEVIKISYRPDEY
+112 LRKEVIKISYQPDEY
-127 MALGSDYFS
+127 MALGSDFFS

-146 FKQVKNEDEINF
+146 FKHVKNEDEINF
-158 EKIKNDK
+158 DEIKNNN

-193 LSKYIVSFEFEEN
+193 LSKYIISFEFDEN
-206 NNKGNLIFGDEMF
+206 NNKGNLIFGDELF

-234 YSSQNHQTY
+234 YSSQNHQIY

-252 GDNTNINITK
+252 SDNTNINISQ
-262 GTNSIFDYNLGVII
+262 GTNSIFDYNLGFII
-276 GLDNYKKII
+276 GLDNYKKLIDLH
-285 EQYFFDDLI
+285 FFDDLI

-299 TNDNVKYNNTN
+299 FYDNVHFNNTN
-310 YIVYSCDARNFEE
+310 FIVYSCNEGNFES

-332 FVSKNFEYDFEL
+332 FVSKNFEYNFEL
-344 TYNDLFTKINNKYY
+344 TYADLFTKINNKYY

-369 NTWFFGQPF
+369 NTWIFGQPF

-398 NKEKIIPESPEEGNN
+398 NKEKIIPQKQESS
-413 TDASGNTKRNNNNEN
+413 T

-434 KKILL
+434 SKVLL
-439 ITGLVI
+439 IVGLVI

-457 GRKLKNDRKKRAN
+457 GRKLKNDRKRRAN
-470 ELSDDNFDY
+470 ELTDDNYEYSHDDY
-479 TGGTEGIISNN
+479 SQPINSNN

>member
-1 MYIMKFFF
+1 MYITKFFF
-9 RINIIFQIL
+9 QLNIIFQML
-18 LTFTISASVQKRY
+18 LTYIISTSTSVQKKY
-31 ITIPFSIQVPDNN
+31 ISIPFSIQATDNN
-44 LIFNSQSFI
+44 LIFNAQSFI

-63 DFSIGENSQI
+63 DFSIGENPQI
-73 TNGIINQDLS
+73 TNGIINKDLS

-97 TSLKFFSPKKSTSFK
+97 NSLKFFSPRKSTSVK
-112 IRKEVIKISYRPDEY
+112 LRKEVIKISYQPDEY
-127 MALGSDYFS
+127 MALGSDFFS

-146 FKQVKNEDEINF
+146 FKHVKNEDEINF
-158 EKIKNDK
+158 DEIKNNN

-193 LSKYIVSFEFEEN
+193 LSKYIISFEFDEN
-206 NNKGNLIFGDEMF
+206 NNKGNLIFGDELF

-234 YSSQNHQTY
+234 YSSQNHQIY

-252 GDNTNINITK
+252 SDNTNINISQ
-262 GTNSIFDYNLGVII
+262 GTNSIFDYNLGFII
-276 GLDNYKKII
+276 GLDNYKKLI
-285 EQYFFDDLI
+285 ELHFFDDLL
-294 NKKIC
+294 NKQIC
-299 TNDNVKYNNTN
+299 SYDNVHFNNTN
-310 YIVYSCDARNFEE
+310 FIVYSCNEGNFES

-332 FVSKNFEYDFEL
+332 FVSKNFEYNFEL
-344 TYNDLFTKINNKYY
+344 TYADLFTKINNKYY

-369 NTWFFGQPF
+369 NTWIFGQPF

-398 NKEKIIPESPEEGNN
+398 NKEKIIPQKQESS
-413 TDASGNTKRNNNNEN
+413 T

-434 KKILL
+434 SKVLL
-439 ITGLVI
+439 IVGLVI

-457 GRKLKNDRKKRAN
+457 GRKLKNDRKRRAN
-470 ELSDDNFDY
+470 ELTDDNYEYSHDDY
-479 TGGTEGIISNN
+479 SQPINSNN

>member
-1 MYIMKFFF
+1 MYITKFFF
-9 RINIIFQIL
+9 QLNIIFQIL
-18 LTFTISASVQKRY
+18 LTYIISTSVQKKY
-31 ITIPFSIQVPDNN
+31 ISIPFSIQVPDNN

-63 DFSIGENSQI
+63 DFSIGENPQI
-73 TNGIINQDLS
+73 TNGIINKDLS

-97 TSLKFFSPKKSTSFK
+97 NSLKFFSPRKSTSVK
-112 IRKEVIKISYRPDEY
+112 LRKEVIKISYQPDEY
-127 MALGSDYFS
+127 MALGSDFFS

-146 FKQVKNEDEINF
+146 FKHVKNEDEINF
-158 EKIKNDK
+158 DEIKNNN
-165 YIVKIGMILPSREM
+165 YIVKIGMVLPSREM

-193 LSKYIVSFEFEEN
+193 LSKYIISFEFDEN
-206 NNKGNLIFGDEMF
+206 NNKGNLIFGDELF

-234 YSSQNHQTY
+234 YSSQNHQIY

-252 GDNTNINITK
+252 SDNTNINISQ
-262 GTNSIFDYNLGVII
+262 GTNSIFDYNLGFII

-285 EQYFFDDLI
+285 ELHFFDDLL

-299 TNDNVKYNNTN
+299 SYDNVHFNNTN
-310 YIVYSCDARNFEE
+310 FIVYSCNEGNFES

-332 FVSKNFEYDFEL
+332 FVSKNFEYNFEL
-344 TYNDLFTKINNKYY
+344 TYADLFTKINNKYY

-369 NTWFFGQPF
+369 NTWIFGQPF

-398 NKEKIIPESPEEGNN
+398 NKEKIIPQKQESS
-413 TDASGNTKRNNNNEN
+413 T

-434 KKILL
+434 SKVLL
-439 ITGLVI
+439 IVGLVI

-457 GRKLKNDRKKRAN
+457 GRKLKNDRKRRAN
-470 ELSDDNFDY
+470 ELTDDNYEYSHDDY
-479 TGGTEGIISNN
+479 SQPINSNN

>member
-1 MYIMKFFF
+1 MYITKFFF
-9 RINIIFQIL
+9 QLNIIFQML
-18 LTFTISASVQKRY
+18 LTYIISTSTSVQKKY
-31 ITIPFSIQVPDNN
+31 ISIPFSIQTPDNN
-44 LIFNSQSFI
+44 LIFNAQSFI

-63 DFSIGENSQI
+63 DFSIGENPQI
-73 TNGIINQDLS
+73 TNGIINKDLS

-97 TSLKFFSPKKSTSFK
+97 NSLKFFSPRKSTSVK
-112 IRKEVIKISYRPDEY
+112 LRKEVIKISYQPDEY
-127 MALGSDYFS
+127 MALGSDFFS

-146 FKQVKNEDEINF
+146 FKHVKNEDEINF
-158 EKIKNDK
+158 DEIKNNN

-193 LSKYIVSFEFEEN
+193 LSKYIISFEFDEN
-206 NNKGNLIFGDEMF
+206 NNKGNLIFGDELF

-234 YSSQNHQTY
+234 YSSQNHQIY

-252 GDNTNINITK
+252 SDNTNINISQ
-262 GTNSIFDYNLGVII
+262 GTNSIFDYNLGFII

-285 EQYFFDDLI
+285 ELHFFDDLL

-299 TNDNVKYNNTN
+299 SYDNVHFNNTN
-310 YIVYSCDARNFEE
+310 FIVYSCNEGNFES

-332 FVSKNFEYDFEL
+332 FVSKNFEYNFEL
-344 TYNDLFTKINNKYY
+344 TYADLFTKINNKYY

-369 NTWFFGQPF
+369 NTWIFGQPF

-398 NKEKIIPESPEEGNN
+398 NKEKIIPQKQESS
-413 TDASGNTKRNNNNEN
+413 T

-434 KKILL
+434 SKVLL
-439 ITGLVI
+439 IVGLVI

-457 GRKLKNDRKKRAN
+457 GRKLKNDRKRRAN
-470 ELSDDNFDY
+470 ELTDDNYEYSHDDY
-479 TGGTEGIISNN
+479 SQPINSNN

>member
-1 MYIMKFFF
+1 MYITKFFF
-9 RINIIFQIL
+9 QLNIIFQML
-18 LTFTISASVQKRY
+18 LTYIISTSTSVQKKY
-31 ITIPFSIQVPDNN
+31 ISIPFSIQATDNN
-44 LIFNSQSFI
+44 LIFNAQSFI

-63 DFSIGENSQI
+63 DFSIGENPQI
-73 TNGIINQDLS
+73 TNGFINQDLS

-97 TSLKFFSPKKSTSFK
+97 NSLKFFSPRKSTSIK
-112 IRKEVIKISYRPDEY
+112 LRKEVIKISYQPDEY
-127 MALGSDYFS
+127 MALGSDFFS

-146 FKQVKNEDEINF
+146 FKRVKNEDEINF
-158 EKIKNDK
+158 DEIKNNN

-193 LSKYIVSFEFEEN
+193 LSKYIISFEFEEN
-206 NNKGNLIFGDEMF
+206 NNKGNLIFGDELF

-234 YSSQNHQTY
+234 YSSQNHQIY

-252 GDNTNINITK
+252 SDNTNINISQ
-262 GTNSIFDYNLGVII
+262 GTNSIFDYNLGFII
-276 GLDNYKKII
+276 GLDNYKKLI
-285 EQYFFDDLI
+285 ELHFFDDLI

-299 TNDNVKYNNTN
+299 FYDNVHFNNTN
-310 YIVYSCDARNFEE
+310 FIVYSCNEGNFES

-332 FVSKNFEYDFEL
+332 FVSKNFEYNFEL
-344 TYNDLFTKINNKYY
+344 TYTDLFTKINNKYY

-369 NTWFFGQPF
+369 NTWIFGQPF

-398 NKEKIIPESPEEGNN
+398 NKEKIIPQKQESS
-413 TDASGNTKRNNNNEN
+413 T

-434 KKILL
+434 SKVLL
-439 ITGLVI
+439 IVGLVI

-457 GRKLKNDRKKRAN
+457 GRKLKNDRKRRAN
-470 ELSDDNFDY
+470 ELTDDNYDY
-479 TGGTEGIISNN
+479 SHDDYSQPINSNN

>member
-1 MYIMKFFF
+1 MYITKFFF
-9 RINIIFQIL
+9 QLNIIFQIL
-18 LTFTISASVQKRY
+18 LTYIISTSVQKKY
-31 ITIPFSIQVPDNN
+31 ISIPFSIQVPDNN

-63 DFSIGENSQI
+63 DFSIGENPQI
-73 TNGIINQDLS
+73 ANGIINKDLS

-97 TSLKFFSPKKSTSFK
+97 NSLKFFSPRKSTSVK
-112 IRKEVIKISYRPDEY
+112 LRKEVIKISYQPDEY
-127 MALGSDYFS
+127 MALGSDFFS

-146 FKQVKNEDEINF
+146 FKHVKNEDEINF
-158 EKIKNDK
+158 DEIKNNN

-193 LSKYIVSFEFEEN
+193 LSKYIISFEFDEN
-206 NNKGNLIFGDEMF
+206 NNKGNLIFGDELF

-234 YSSQNHQTY
+234 YSSQNHQIY

-252 GDNTNINITK
+252 SDNTNINISQ
-262 GTNSIFDYNLGVII
+262 GTNSIFDYNLGFII

-285 EQYFFDDLI
+285 DLYFFDDLL

-299 TNDNVKYNNTN
+299 SYDNVRFNNTN
-310 YIVYSCDARNFEE
+310 FIVYSCNEGNFES

-332 FVSKNFEYDFEL
+332 FVSKNFEYNFEL
-344 TYNDLFTKINNKYY
+344 TYADLFTKINNKYY

-369 NTWFFGQPF
+369 NTWIFGQPF

-398 NKEKIIPESPEEGNN
+398 NKEKIIPQKQESS
-413 TDASGNTKRNNNNEN
+413 T

-434 KKILL
+434 SKVLL
-439 ITGLVI
+439 IVGLVI

-457 GRKLKNDRKKRAN
+457 GRKLKNDRKRRAN
-470 ELSDDNFDY
+470 ELTDDNYEYSHDDY
-479 TGGTEGIISNN
+479 SQPINSNN

>member
-1 MYIMKFFF
+1 MYITKFFF
-9 RINIIFQIL
+9 QLNIIFQIL
-18 LTFTISASVQKRY
+18 LTYIISTSVQKKY
-31 ITIPFSIQVPDNN
+31 ISIPFSIQVPDNN

-63 DFSIGENSQI
+63 DFSIGENPQI
-73 TNGIINQDLS
+73 TNGIINKDLS

-97 TSLKFFSPKKSTSFK
+97 NSLKFFSPRKSTSVK
-112 IRKEVIKISYRPDEY
+112 LRKEVIKISYQPDEY
-127 MALGSDYFS
+127 MALGSDFFS

-146 FKQVKNEDEINF
+146 FKRVKNEDEINF
-158 EKIKNDK
+158 DEIKNNN

-193 LSKYIVSFEFEEN
+193 LSKYIISFEFDEN
-206 NNKGNLIFGDEMF
+206 NNKGNLIFGDELF

-234 YSSQNHQTY
+234 YSSQNHQIY

-252 GDNTNINITK
+252 SDNTNINISQ
-262 GTNSIFDYNLGVII
+262 GTNSIFDYNLGFII

-285 EQYFFDDLI
+285 ELHFFDDLL

-299 TNDNVKYNNTN
+299 SYDNVHFNNTN
-310 YIVYSCDARNFEE
+310 FIVYSCNEGNFES

-332 FVSKNFEYDFEL
+332 FVSKNFEYNFEL
-344 TYNDLFTKINNKYY
+344 TYADLFTKINNKYY

-369 NTWFFGQPF
+369 NTWIFGQPF

-398 NKEKIIPESPEEGNN
+398 NKEKIIPQKQESS
-413 TDASGNTKRNNNNEN
+413 T

-434 KKILL
+434 SKVLL
-439 ITGLVI
+439 IVGLVI

-457 GRKLKNDRKKRAN
+457 GRKLKNDRKRRAN
-470 ELSDDNFDY
+470 ELTDDNYEYSHDDY
-479 TGGTEGIISNN
+479 SQPINSNN